1 MWLCKQLYGKY
12 LDSATGAHLGMVQP
26 EIPGD
31 PGAMTLEPMPDP
43 APAWACSLQRLAT
56 HLSQDAFG
64 GPRPWQFSTLIN
76 IQKGGTGLFVLA
88 LMMIYRNWSL
98 AAWTYLALH
107 GSYGLCW
114 LLKHATFPDAR
125 WAVRIT
131 WGGGLLTFVT
141 VLGPYWLAP
150 VLVITP
156 VLGPRPEPAGWLIG
170 AAVAVHTLGLA
181 LMLSADAQKHAML
194 SLRSGLITTGLYA
207 RMRHPNYLGE
217 MLLYAAYA
225 LLARHWAPWLV
236 LAFVWG
242 GLFLP
247 NMLVMEERLSRHP
260 GWRDYKARTG
270 FLFPRLRPP
279 RLHHA
284 HS

>member
-1 MWLCKQLYGKY
+1 MN
-12 LDSATGAHLGMVQP
+12 SPTRTHLGIGRTKV
-26 EIPGD
+26 PGD
-31 PGAMTLEPMPDP
+31 PGSMTPIPMLDP
-43 APAWACSLQRLAT
+43 ALAWARSLQRLTT

-76 IQKGGTGLFVLA
+76 VQKGGTFLFVLG
-88 LMMIYRNWSL
+88 LMAACRNWSL
-98 AAWTYLALH
+98 VAWTYLALH

-114 LLKHATFPDAR
+114 LIKHASFPDAR

-131 WGGGLLTFVT
+131 WGGGILAFAT

-150 VLVITP
+150 VLVVTP
-156 VLGPRPEPAGWLIG
+156 VLGPRPEPTAWLIG

-181 LMLSADAQKHAML
+181 LMMSADAQKHATL
-194 SLRSGLITTGLYA
+194 SLRPGLITTGLYA

-217 MLLYAAYA
+217 MLLYATYA
-225 LLARHWAPWLV
+225 LLARHWAPWLL

-270 FLFPRLRPP
+270 FLFPRLRSP
-279 RLHHA
+279 RLRHTHL
-284 HS
+284 